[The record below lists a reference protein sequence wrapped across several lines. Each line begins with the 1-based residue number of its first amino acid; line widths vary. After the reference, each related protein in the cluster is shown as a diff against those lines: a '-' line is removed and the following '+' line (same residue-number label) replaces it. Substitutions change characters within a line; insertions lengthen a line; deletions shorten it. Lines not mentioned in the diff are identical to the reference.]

1 MAVVRL
7 SSLIHSAAAGF
18 EAARCLHS
26 PPEGYRSRGWH
37 GHSFRASLE
46 AQLPAGWA
54 RFPGAEVDDLRTAL
68 EAALAQLEM
77 RNLGD
82 VLPEPTDLALAKW
95 IVEQV
100 RIEGWKTMEL
110 RAGPRSRLRIAH
122 DGRACVGRRYRF
134 EAAHRLPKVPPGHRC
149 GRMHGHGFEIEIEAS
164 LEGEPEW
171 ILAARLDGAWA
182 GIFAKVDRACLNDLE
197 GLSNPTSEAL
207 AAWIWDEAN
216 RADVR
221 PTQVE
226 VRETLTAGS
235 RYDGS
240 RFVIWK
246 EKQFDSATRMAS
258 APPGDPLG
266 RLHGHGYGLRL
277 ELSAPLDEVLA
288 WVMDFGDVKQVF
300 APVFRQLDHQRV
312 DELDGLANADCG
324 GLATWIAGRCGRL
337 LPDLSAIALH
347 ETPGCGVR
355 LEL

>member
-1 MAVVRL
+1 L
-7 SSLIHSAAAGF
+7 SSLIHLAAAGF
-18 EAARCLHS
+18 EAARRLHS
-26 PPEGYRSRGWH
+26 PPEGHRSRGWH

-46 AQLPAGWA
+46 ARLPAGWA
-54 RFPGAEVDDLRTAL
+54 RFPGAEVDDLRTVL
-68 EAALAQLEM
+68 QTALAQLDM
-77 RNLGD
+77 RDLGD
-82 VLPEPTDLALAKW
+82 VLPEPTDIALAEW
-95 IVEQV
+95 MAEQV
-100 RIEGWKTMEL
+100 RIDGWKAMEL
-110 RAGPRSRLRIAH
+110 RAGPVSRLRMAR
-122 DGRACVGRRYRF
+122 DGRAFMGRRYRF
-134 EAAHRLPKVPPGHRC
+134 EAAHRLPNVPPGHRC
-149 GRMHGHGFEIEIEAS
+149 GRMHGHGFEVELEAA
-164 LEGEPEW
+164 LDGEAEW
-171 ILAARLDGAWA
+171 SVADRLDRAWA

-207 AAWIWDEAN
+207 AAWMWEEAG
-216 RADVR
+216 RADAR

-246 EKQFDSATRMAS
+246 EKQFDAAMKMAR
-258 APPGDPLG
+258 APSGDPLG

-277 ELSAPLDEVLA
+277 ELSAPLDAVLA

-300 APVFRQLDHQRV
+300 APVFRLLDHQRI

-324 GLATWIAGRCGRL
+324 GLAAWIAGRCGHL
-337 LPDLSAIALH
+337 LPDLTTIALH